1 MLDINVKHLDMIQS
15 VVSRL
20 SSIQTTMKGW
30 AITLMTG
37 YITLTADK
45 NIPLFIS
52 IITILCVSLLFYLL
66 DGAYLY
72 KEKRFR
78 DLYNEIRI
86 NPEKESNFSMDTSS
100 FNLSDKIKTYIKTL
114 FSTFLLLFY
123 SSLTIIFIV
132 LTILTKIPHRL

>member
-1 MLDINVKHLDMIQS
+1 MLDINIKHLDMIQS

-20 SSIQTTMKGW
+20 SSIQITMKGW

-45 NIPLFIS
+45 NIPIFIS
-52 IITILCVSLLFYLL
+52 VITILCVSLLFYLL

-72 KEKRFR
+72 KEKQFR
-78 DLYNEIRI
+78 DLYNTIRI
-86 NPEKESNFSMDTSS
+86 SPEKESDFSMDTSS
-100 FNLSDKIKTYIKTL
+100 FNLSDKIKSYIRTL

-123 SSLTIIFIV
+123 LSLTIIFII
-132 LTILTKIPHRL
+132 LIILTKIPQL